1 MGRGCLEV
9 AGKSRRTG
17 EAVSLGLGKEP
28 EAVASTLGLS
38 GMGLEVPDRNKDLAA
53 SFAEGTLRRTSQRFL
68 KSPTIKKYRS
78 LSVQLKIHYKFKPK
92 TAYS

>member
-1 MGRGCLEV
+1 M
-9 AGKSRRTG
+9 
-17 EAVSLGLGKEP
+17 
-28 EAVASTLGLS
+28 
-38 GMGLEVPDRNKDLAA
+38 PDRNTDLAA
-53 SFAEGTLRRTSQRFL
+53 SFAEGTLRRTSQRFF